1 MNKPPAFQLYVN
13 DWLTDEKILAMTL
26 EQEGAFIR
34 LLCHQWKSNDCT
46 LPNNDATLAYMARM
60 TIERWREIGGLVR
73 ERFLPFGPQAPAC
86 QHPRISNLKLRS
98 IWAVRMEF
106 IRVQREKGAKG
117 GRSKKLQPSPGLA
130 DAQAPAKPRLE
141 SGLTRMQA
149 LQSSV
154 FCLPSSD
161 CGLPTAEQQ
170 QPPPAEAGGASDPK
184 PKSKPPPDNSPEA
197 ALAVLY
203 RQIVKGTK
211 GDCFA
216 AKDTFRA
223 ALLSTPFAAL
233 EAAIRDG
240 ANAGKKGWQIVAA
253 AEKATGRNATV
264 SGRGTVSDKY
274 KEIDNEPAIQV

>member
-1 MNKPPAFQLYVN
+1 M
-13 DWLTDEKILAMTL
+13 D
-26 EQEGAFIR
+26 IR
-34 LLCHQWKSNDCT
+34 ITKT
-46 LPNNDATLAYMARM
+46 T
-60 TIERWREIGGLVR
+60 
-73 ERFLPFGPQAPAC
+73 AP
-86 QHPRISNLKLRS
+86 K
-98 IWAVRMEF
+98 V
-106 IRVQREKGAKG
+106 
-117 GRSKKLQPSPGLA
+117 
-130 DAQAPAKPRLE
+130 
-141 SGLTRMQA
+141 
-149 LQSSV
+149 
-154 FCLPSSD
+154 
-161 CGLPTAEQQ
+161 
-170 QPPPAEAGGASDPK
+170 
-184 PKSKPPPDNSPEA
+184 KPPPDNSPEA